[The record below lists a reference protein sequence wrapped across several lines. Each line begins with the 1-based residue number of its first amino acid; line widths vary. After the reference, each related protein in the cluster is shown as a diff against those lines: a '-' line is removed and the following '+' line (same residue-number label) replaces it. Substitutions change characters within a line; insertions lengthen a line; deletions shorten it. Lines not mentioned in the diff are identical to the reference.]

1 MRVLSLVT
9 VCPLRVQAHER
20 TVRTHKVVFNYSP
33 KEEEEE
39 AKKVEPTPRKNL
51 RLSYFSFLLSSRST
65 RSNNISAHVH
75 LNSMKMHHAELSDS
89 GSPSSISFV
98 VSSWHFIR

>member
-1 MRVLSLVT
+1 
-9 VCPLRVQAHER
+9 LRVQAHER

-39 AKKVEPTPRKNL
+39 EATKKVEPTQRKDFG
-51 RLSYFSFLLSSRST
+51 LSYFSFLLSSRST

-75 LNSMKMHHAELSDS
+75 LNAMEMHHAELSDS
-89 GSPSSISFV
+89 DSPSSLSLLCCLFLAF
-98 VSSWHFIR
+98 H